1 MAAGARCGRVD
12 VCAMGRRGGH
22 LHARETTKD
31 GRVLQGASLRTRAR
45 PPLATDIWGY
55 ARTRRPP
62 PPKSTDAASPEIE
75 IEIEIES
82 ESTDAA
88 SPPAVMPRRVTLTTT
103 RRTLTTAHTPL
114 TTALRPLT
122 TAPHRSRRRVARS
135 RCGHSLDELIKLARA
150 VGDTKRKAGQ
160 ICRLGVLVPLRLVK
174 GLFEV
179 LVGFSVLA
187 LCLREAAEL

>member
-62 PPKSTDAASPEIE
+62 PP
-75 IEIEIES
+75 
-82 ESTDAA
+82 ESTDATG
-88 SPPAVMPRRVTLTTT
+88 SRLMLLRR
-103 RRTLTTAHTPL
+103 RPSCRG
-114 TTALRPLT
+114 ALRSLRR
-122 TAPHRSRRRVARS
+122 AARSRRRIPRS
-135 RCGHSLDELIKLARA
+135 RRRSVHSRRRPTAHDGASPAHAAAIPLMNSSNSREPSVTPRERRAKLA
-150 VGDTKRKAGQ
+150 V
-160 ICRLGVLVPLRLVK
+160 
-174 GLFEV
+174 
-179 LVGFSVLA
+179 SVSWCPCA
-187 LCLREAAEL
+187 S

>member
-55 ARTRRPP
+55 VRTRRPLP
-62 PPKSTDAASPEIE
+62 P
-75 IEIEIES
+75 

-150 VGDTKRKAGQ
+150 VGYPEGEASQVG
-160 ICRLGVLVPLRLVK
+160 RLGVLVSLCFMK

-179 LVGFSVLA
+179 LMGFAVLT
-187 LCLREAAEL
+187 LCLGEATEL

>member
-55 ARTRRPP
+55 VRTRRPLP
-62 PPKSTDAASPEIE
+62 P
-75 IEIEIES
+75 

-122 TAPHRSRRRVARS
+122 TAPHRSRRRSVHS
-135 RCGHSLDELIKLARA
+135 RWRPTAHDGASPAHAAAIPLMNSSNSREPSVTPRERRAKLA
-150 VGDTKRKAGQ
+150 V
-160 ICRLGVLVPLRLVK
+160 
-174 GLFEV
+174 
-179 LVGFSVLA
+179 SVSWCPCA
-187 LCLREAAEL
+187 S

>member
-62 PPKSTDAASPEIE
+62 PP
-75 IEIEIES
+75 

-88 SPPAVMPRRVTLTTT
+88 SPPLRSLRR
-103 RRTLTTAHTPL
+103 A
-114 TTALRPLT
+114 A
-122 TAPHRSRRRVARS
+122 RSRRRLSRLMLPRRRPSCRGALRSLRRAARS
-135 RCGHSLDELIKLARA
+135 RRRIPRSRRRSVHSRRRPTAHDGASPAHAAAIPLMNSSNSREPSVTPRERRAKLA
-150 VGDTKRKAGQ
+150 V
-160 ICRLGVLVPLRLVK
+160 
-174 GLFEV
+174 
-179 LVGFSVLA
+179 SVSWCPCA
-187 LCLREAAEL
+187 S

>member
-122 TAPHRSRRRVARS
+122 TAPHRSRRRSVHS
-135 RCGHSLDELIKLARA
+135 RWRPTAHDGASPAHAAAIPLMNSSNSREPSVTPRERRAKLA
-150 VGDTKRKAGQ
+150 V
-160 ICRLGVLVPLRLVK
+160 
-174 GLFEV
+174 
-179 LVGFSVLA
+179 SVSWCPCA
-187 LCLREAAEL
+187 S